1 MSGLSEDASPVRD
14 PNTQNFSFAKEPNLL
29 QQLSKNQSQKGQMLN
44 SRALENMDRQ
54 HDTKQQL
61 EHIMKDLQSKLEN
74 VVKRQEEEYKKGY
87 HIYVKRK
94 ERDLKR
100 LIDKLN
106 DKNSTSNTK
115 DRKINALESEI
126 DRIRLERKKL
136 DEMKEKQRKEALRW
150 KAMAGNLEEDR
161 KMLDEQVK
169 DAKKQNKLLKIA
181 IGRLQKEIERGNA
194 EAASEE
200 AHQESILKQEKL
212 LELLQE
218 ASSFEAQ
225 G

>member
-1 MSGLSEDASPVRD
+1 
-14 PNTQNFSFAKEPNLL
+14 
-29 QQLSKNQSQKGQMLN
+29 MLN
-44 SRALENMDRQ
+44 PRAIENIDRQ
-54 HDTKQQL
+54 HETKHKL

-106 DKNSTSNTK
+106 EKNSTSNTK
-115 DRKINALESEI
+115 DRKIGALEGEI
-126 DRIRLERKKL
+126 ERIRLEKKKL

-169 DAKKQNKLLKIA
+169 DAKK
-181 IGRLQKEIERGNA
+181 
-194 EAASEE
+194 
-200 AHQESILKQEKL
+200 
-212 LELLQE
+212 
-218 ASSFEAQ
+218 
-225 G
+225 

>member
-1 MSGLSEDASPVRD
+1 
-14 PNTQNFSFAKEPNLL
+14 
-29 QQLSKNQSQKGQMLN
+29 
-44 SRALENMDRQ
+44 
-54 HDTKQQL
+54 
-61 EHIMKDLQSKLEN
+61 
-74 VVKRQEEEYKKGY
+74 
-87 HIYVKRK
+87 
-94 ERDLKR
+94 
-100 LIDKLN
+100 
-106 DKNSTSNTK
+106 
-115 DRKINALESEI
+115 
-126 DRIRLERKKL
+126 
-136 DEMKEKQRKEALRW
+136 MKEKQRKEALRW

>member
-1 MSGLSEDASPVRD
+1 MRD

-54 HDTKQQL
+54 HETKQQL
-61 EHIMKDLQSKLEN
+61 EHIMKDLQAKLEK

-218 ASSFEAQ
+218 ASSFEGQ